1 MVWQFVLKTGKKVIK
16 IKSEIEIPKSAI
28 KIEEDMKSI
37 LNDLIEMDVSSP
49 LDDMFYKEYMRF
61 LDLLKKF
68 QDETINLSEYKCQC
82 YAGCSF
88 CCNHWVEDVNSFE
101 TILMGD
107 YIKKNFPDK
116 IEAIISTFKEDD
128 QNLYFINQIMEEKIS
143 EIKESEELNHL
154 DQTDLL
160 LASYYQLKRPCALL
174 DKDGKCSVYSVRPI
188 TCRIYFNFS
197 KAEMCDPDKIHDPD
211 IPTYLVDVQ
220 EETNLLLDKLH
231 LKFNRFGSTGLRS
244 TLAEY
249 LSE

>member
-1 MVWQFVLKTGKKVIK
+1 MILTKP
-16 IKSEIEIPKSAI
+16 EIEIPQSAVTL
-28 KIEEDMKSI
+28 ENDMRNI
-37 LNDLIEMDVSSP
+37 LNELIAMDVESP
-49 LDDMFYKEYMRF
+49 MDKFFYNRYMDF
-61 LDLLKKF
+61 LELLEKF
-68 QDETINLSEYKCQC
+68 QHETIGASDYKCQC

-101 TILMGD
+101 TIMLGE
-107 YIKKNFPDK
+107 YIKNHYPEK
-116 IEAIISTFKEDD
+116 IASFIETFKEDD
-128 QNLYFINQIMEEKIS
+128 TNLQFINQIMESKLS
-143 EIKESEELNHL
+143 EIEHDEELNHL

-174 DKDGKCSVYSVRPI
+174 DSEGKCSVYSVRPV

-197 KAEMCDPDKIHDPD
+197 KADMCDPDKIHDPD

-231 LKFNRFGSTGLRS
+231 MKFNRFESTGLRS

-249 LSE
+249 LSEES